1 MTSDRQ
7 RQIRELYDAALE
19 REPDERAAY
28 LTGACGDDESLRR
41 EVESLLAFHLR
52 AEDFI
57 EQPALGMAAEAI
69 VQEKVAAV
77 GREIAHYRIIALLGA
92 GGMGEVYLAH
102 DGRLARRVA
111 LKLLPAEFTADPAR
125 VRRFEREARAASAL
139 NHPNILTVHEIGQA
153 DGAHFIAAEF
163 VEGETLR
170 ERLAAGKLPLTEA
183 LDAAAQI
190 AAALVAA
197 HRAGIIHRDIKPEN
211 VMLRRDGYV
220 KVLDF
225 GLARITEAGAGDA
238 DLRGATVSSLT
249 TEPGTVIG
257 TVAYMSPEQLRALDT
272 DGRTDLWSLGVVL
285 YEMIAGRRPFAG
297 ATTSAM
303 IAAILEQEP
312 PPVAGETADVPE
324 ELNRIISRALQK
336 NCEPRYR
343 TAEEMLADLKRLQQ
357 ELTFA
362 EKLKQHSA
370 GRVSYETAPL
380 TVTVTGRQSAKR
392 LPAALRKHWLLF
404 VLAALVIAAG
414 MFVYR
419 RSANLQWAREQLPQI
434 ERFTREQKYFEAYRL
449 SLRVQKYLP
458 GDATLARLLPTI
470 ADSLSVTT
478 EPSGARVYLRRFAAD
493 HSATPRELIGTTP
506 ISNLPVARGEYIMTV
521 EKHGYAPAERTISSL
536 LTHTGNAL
544 VPPDDPRNFQIRL
557 IETDKAPARMAFV
570 PGGKYRLTS
579 RTRPAETSVQ
589 LDDFFIDRYEV
600 TNREYKEFITAGGYF
615 RREYW
620 KYPFVK
626 NGRTLSYDE
635 AMHGFRDRTGLA
647 GPRSWSGQ
655 DFPEGKADHP
665 VTDITWY
672 EAAAYA
678 AFRGKQLPTVFQ
690 WEKAARNGSFT
701 YYMGYV
707 LPWGAVEYGGNVEGH
722 ANFNGRSTVPVE
734 SLEFGMSPFGCYH
747 MAGNVSEWCLNEVS
761 EGFTV
766 AGGSWGDPFY
776 LFSDIGALPGFFS
789 SNKLGFRC
797 VQTLPNA
804 TGDQGAERLE
814 TFGEVPVHRPTS
826 EAEFRAMLSHFRY
839 DQSPLGAQVVE
850 VRETGEWRRER
861 ITYAGAKDERVIAYL
876 YLPKSARPPF
886 QVIQYVP
893 AGDAYGG
900 FFTAA
905 ESAEMQVAP
914 FIKSGRAVFS
924 VVFKGFREREHP
936 PGYIPPK
943 WDTVRRRE
951 EVISNSTDLSR
962 GLDYLATRPDL
973 DLSRV
978 TFYGFSQGAEEGLIY
993 TAVESRF
1000 RAVVLVAGNLPKE
1013 NPRWLPEVNP
1023 ANFAPHISAPL
1034 LMLNGRYDE
1043 VNPLRASIEPLF
1055 KLLREPKK
1063 MFVYD
1068 SGHSP
1073 PFEIAVPVI
1082 NTWLDE
1088 TLGPVRHE

>member
-1 MTSDRQ
+1 MTADRQ
-7 RQIRELYDAALE
+7 RQIRELYDAALDCA
-19 REPDERAAY
+19 RDDRAAF
-28 LTGACGDDESLRR
+28 LTAACGADEALRR
-41 EVESLLAFHLR
+41 EVESLLAFHAQ
-52 AEDFI
+52 AESFI
-57 EQPALGMAAEAI
+57 EQPALRVAAEAMA
-69 VQEKVAAV
+69 QEKVSAV
-77 GREIAHYRIIALLGA
+77 GRELAHYRILALLGA

-102 DGRLARRVA
+102 DDRLARRVA

-153 DGAHFIAAEF
+153 DGTHFIAAEF
-163 VEGETLR
+163 IEGETLR
-170 ERLAAGKLPLTEA
+170 KRLAAGRLALTEA
-183 LDAAAQI
+183 LEVAAQI

-197 HRAGIIHRDIKPEN
+197 HRAGIVHRDIKPEN

-225 GLARITEAGAGDA
+225 GLARITEARADDA
-238 DLRGATVSSLT
+238 NLSAATVSNLT
-249 TEPGTVIG
+249 TEPGTVMG

-312 PPVAGETADVPE
+312 PPVADEAVSVPD

-336 NCEPRYR
+336 NRAQR
-343 TAEEMLADLKRLQQ
+343 DQTAEEMLADLKRLQQ

-362 EKLKQHSA
+362 EKLRQHAA
-370 GRVSYETAPL
+370 GRTGDETAPL
-380 TVTVTGRQSAKR
+380 AVTTGHQSSTRIPTV
-392 LPAALRKHWLLF
+392 LRKRWLPLT
-404 VLAALVIAAG
+404 LAALVIAVG
-414 MFVYR
+414 LFVYR
-419 RSANLQWAREQLPQI
+419 HNANRQWARAQLPQL
-434 ERFTREQKYFEAYRL
+434 ERLTREQKYFEADRL
-449 SLRVQKYLP
+449 ARRVQQYLP

-470 ADSLSVTT
+470 ADPLTVTT
-478 EPSGARVYLRRFAAD
+478 EPAGARVYLRRFAAD

-506 ISNLPVARGEYIMTV
+506 ISKLPVARGEYIMTV
-521 EKHGYAPAERTISSL
+521 EKQGYAPAERTISSL

-544 VPPDDPRNFQIRL
+544 VPPDDPRNFQFRL
-557 IETDKAPARMAFV
+557 IEADKIPARMVFV
-570 PGGKYRLTS
+570 PGGKYKLTS
-579 RTRPAETSVQ
+579 RTRPAETSVP
-589 LDDFFIDRYEV
+589 LDDFFIDRSEV

-615 RREYW
+615 KREYW
-620 KYPFVK
+620 KYPFVR
-626 NGRTLSYDE
+626 NGRTLSDDD
-635 AMHGFRDRTGLA
+635 AMRQFRDRTGLP
-647 GPRSWSGQ
+647 GPRTWSGQ

-722 ANFNGRSTVPVE
+722 ANFNGRATVPVT
-734 SLEFGMSPFGCYH
+734 SLEFGLSPFGCYH
-747 MAGNVSEWCLNEVS
+747 MAGNVSEWCLNAVS

-789 SNKLGFRC
+789 SDKLGFRC
-797 VQTLPNA
+797 VQMLPNA
-804 TGDQGAERLE
+804 TGDQGATQIG
-814 TFGEVPVHRPTS
+814 TFEEIPVHPPTS
-826 EAEFRAMLSHFRY
+826 EAEFRARLSHFRY

-850 VRETGEWRRER
+850 VSEGSEWRREK
-861 ITYAGAKDERVIAYL
+861 ITYAGAKGERAMAYL

-900 FFTAA
+900 YFTAA

-936 PGYIPPK
+936 PGYVSPG
-943 WDTVRRRE
+943 WNTVRRRE
-951 EVISNSTDLSR
+951 EVVSNATDLSR
-962 GLDYLATRPDL
+962 GLDYLATRADI
-973 DLSRV
+973 DLSRPV
-978 TFYGFSQGAEEGLIY
+978 YYGFSQGAQEGLIY
-993 TAVESRF
+993 AAVESRF
-1000 RAVVLVAGNLPKE
+1000 RAVVLVAGGLPKGDA
-1013 NPRWLPEVNP
+1013 RWLAEVSP
-1023 ANFAPHISAPL
+1023 ANFAPHISAPV

-1043 VNPLRASIEPLF
+1043 VNPLRTRIEPLF

-1063 MFVYD
+1063 MVLYD

-1082 NTWLDE
+1082 NAWLDE
-1088 TLGPVRHE
+1088 TLGPVRRE